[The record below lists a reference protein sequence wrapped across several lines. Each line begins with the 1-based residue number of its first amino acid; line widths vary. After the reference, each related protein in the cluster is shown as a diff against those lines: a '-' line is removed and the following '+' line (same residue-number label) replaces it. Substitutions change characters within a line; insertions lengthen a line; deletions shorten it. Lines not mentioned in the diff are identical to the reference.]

1 MSFLFLS
8 PNKNRKGKSH
18 MSTSLLYH
26 GFGLVG
32 YQYIRTRYEKG
43 TIIFQVRQ
51 DRHDICCPS
60 CQSKRFVFRG
70 KKLRR
75 FRSIPIGSK
84 QIFIEFEVPRIMC
97 LACNVIR
104 QAKVSFAEK
113 RRTFT
118 KSFERYV
125 LELSRVMTIFDISKH
140 LKTSWGM
147 IKDIQN
153 SYLSKR
159 FSRPSLKNIDLIAID
174 EISIGKGHK
183 YLTVVLNL
191 STGAVVF
198 VGEGKGT
205 DALKPFWRRIKRIK
219 SKIKAVAI
227 DMSPAYI
234 AAVLENLP
242 KAAIVFDHFH
252 VIKYFNDKLS
262 DFRRSLYNQLAG
274 VHEKQVLKGTRWLLL
289 KNPENLNDEKDESKR
304 LNQALELNKPL
315 ATAYYL
321 KEELRQF
328 WKQTDKA
335 TAEKYIHQWI
345 NTAASTKIPM
355 LQKFAKTVAGHKF
368 GILNFYDHPIS
379 TGPLEGTNNKI
390 KTLQKQAYGF
400 RDHEFFKL
408 KIYGLHETK
417 YALVG

>member
-1 MSFLFLS
+1 
-8 PNKNRKGKSH
+8 

-32 YQYIRTRYEKG
+32 YQYIRTRYENG

-51 DRHDICCPS
+51 NPSDICCPE

-70 KKLRR
+70 KKMRR
-75 FRSIPIGSK
+75 FRSIPFGSK
-84 QIFIEFEVPRIMC
+84 PVFIEFEVPRIMC
-97 LACNVIR
+97 LTCKIIR
-104 QAKVSFAEK
+104 QVKISFADE

-118 KSFERYV
+118 KAFERYV
-125 LELSRVMTIFDISKH
+125 QGLSRFMTIFDISKH
-140 LKTSWGM
+140 LRTSWGM
-147 IKDIQN
+147 IKDIQKR
-153 SYLSKR
+153 YLSKR
-159 FSRPSLKNIDLIAID
+159 FSRPSLKDIERIAID

-191 STGAVVF
+191 ITGAVIF
-198 VGEGKGT
+198 VGEGKGS
-205 DALKPFWRRIKRIK
+205 DALVPFWRRIKRIK

-242 KAAIVFDHFH
+242 EAAIVFDPFH
-252 VIKYFNDKLS
+252 VVKYFNDKLS
-262 DFRRSLYNQLAG
+262 DFRRSLFNYLKDKD
-274 VHEKQVLKGTRWLLL
+274 EKQILKGTRWLLL
-289 KNPENLNDEKDESKR
+289 KNPENLNIQKGEDNR
-304 LNQALELNKPL
+304 LKQALELNKPL

-328 WKQTDKA
+328 WKQPDKKA
-335 TAEKYIHQWI
+335 ADAYIQQWI
-345 NTAASTKIPM
+345 KTAASTKIPM